1 MSGTFYQFYP
11 SSSENGNKL
20 EQSKDNQVTG
30 VTDSWFPI
38 KEDGRVFFHFPTEEQ
53 RSDFVR
59 RWDETLKEIRAIP
72 SSTDL
77 PQDITHEHILAGRF
91 AAAYELDKL
100 EMTAGDRREYVNQL
114 RENLGSKD
122 DALPLNGT
130 QDKFVFENAPLP
142 VKYEYLVKDDRA
154 VALRFIEA
162 AVKEPERFKEFRPL
176 SEIDHSFIAEF
187 GSDKALAALNMG
199 DMQVAR
205 QHLAALEKETAQQQA
220 PSPDKWTHTPVP
232 GREEADRL
240 HPPHDD
246 WKQIEK
252 YQDRFIGAHENGS
265 ITIRQQGDPSYGEVV
280 VALDDSKIGG
290 NRRDVPEANNIETAR
305 KMIDAEIQHRIEN
318 EHRATT
324 TPHEEKTVMDG
335 KQRLYYDEKM
345 NHSVVPSDA
354 EGKFPADNRN
364 YVEFSNKAALDRYI
378 ETNVSRVE
386 SLKAVPTTTDLPK
399 ELSLE
404 SKNIQLHLKIY
415 GVETVDKGTIK
426 HDPKNPE
433 PAQKYLAELRSGLD
447 NKDGAKLN
455 ETQKTFL
462 AESAPYLV
470 HKSGNEALA
479 LRYIEASLKEPGKW
493 GDLKPLSEKQHA
505 VLEKHGSPEAKEAIK
520 TGDYAFC
527 RKQLDEILK
536 KAEKDYKAKPLTDK
550 QQAVIDKH
558 GDEKLKEAVRTGN
571 YGEARDFIASLHTK
585 LEKEYNEKP
594 LTEKQQTVVDKY
606 APENVKKAVQ
616 EGNPGEGRKYIAE
629 LHAKIDRDYSE
640 KPLTEKQ
647 IIVLSKFADKTL
659 VDEVKNGAF
668 GKGRD
673 YLDNLY
679 KNANA
684 EVGKYE
690 KKVGDLAAEDKV
702 NLQKAELFIIQNNH
716 QQHREA
722 IYGETMKSGISTDSL
737 KKFVETLKPEKT
749 NSTIPKSK
757 GMDL

>member
-1 MSGTFYQFYP
+1 MSTTFYQFYP
-11 SSSENGNKL
+11 QKPHSEQLMESADNKI
-20 EQSKDNQVTG
+20 TG
-30 VTDSWFPI
+30 VINNEFACTQEGRPVFQFTD
-38 KEDGRVFFHFPTEEQ
+38 KEERRE
-53 RSDFVR
+53 FVS
-59 RWDETLKEIRAIP
+59 RWEKTIASVNAVP

-77 PQDITHEHILAGRF
+77 PAKLDPADPTTDRFLKEFNHDARDYGPDRAEERLAYLRSG
-91 AAAYELDKL
+91 LD
-100 EMTAGDRREYVNQL
+100 E
-114 RENLGSKD
+114 KD
-122 DALPLNGT
+122 SSTPNRI
-130 QDKFVFENAPLP
+130 QDKFIMTNAPLP
-142 VKYEYLVKDDRA
+142 IRYEYSLEENKEI
-154 VALRFIEA
+154 ALKYIEA
-162 AVKEPERFKEFRPL
+162 ALKNPELYKEDRAL
-176 SEIDHSFIAEF
+176 
-187 GSDKALAALNMG
+187 SDKEKDAVDTFGWGKAAAAMNMG
-199 DMQVAR
+199 DYAVAR
-205 QHLAALEKETAQQQA
+205 EALAALEKE
-220 PSPDKWTHTPVP
+220 
-232 GREEADRL
+232 
-240 HPPHDD
+240 
-246 WKQIEK
+246 
-252 YQDRFIGAHENGS
+252 
-265 ITIRQQGDPSYGEVV
+265 
-280 VALDDSKIGG
+280 
-290 NRRDVPEANNIETAR
+290 
-305 KMIDAEIQHRIEN
+305 
-318 EHRATT
+318 HRATT
-324 TPHEEKTVMDG
+324 MPHEEKTAMDG
-335 KQRLYYDEKM
+335 KQRLYYDEKL

-364 YVEFSNKAALDRYI
+364 YIEFSNKAALDRYL

-386 SLKAVPTTTDLPK
+386 TLKAVPTTTDLPK

-455 ETQKTFL
+455 ETQKSFL

-479 LRYIEASLKEPGKW
+479 LRYIEVSLKEPGKW

-527 RKQLDEILK
+527 RKQLDEMLK

-585 LEKEYNEKP
+585 LEKEYKEKP

-629 LHAKIDRDYSE
+629 LHAKIERDYSE

-684 EVGKYE
+684 EVAKYE
-690 KKVGDLAAEDKV
+690 KKVGDLAPEDKV

-757 GMDL
+757 GMEL